1 MVADTSQG
9 QALRFHYDGAQVEVP
24 IEYTNPAE
32 YAVTTDGNLREMEG
46 GCVSL
51 TVTRNGKPY
60 ANRQMVSVTPPTNA
74 VVDTDMVTDTD
85 GVFKSNSVI
94 DILPRLKS
102 GDSQRRQSCDCIPER
117 VPASTRLPRGTRTWI
132 SSANIPT
139 WGILRVRTNH
149 LFPQI
154 SLSLHRLTRHAL
166 PPCHLLANKGRKVKN
181 SS

>member
-9 QALRFHYDGAQVEVP
+9 QALHFHYDGAQVEVP

-46 GCVSL
+46 GWVSL

-85 GVFKSNSVI
+85 GVFKSNSVNKKRPPI
-94 DILPRLKS
+94 ALSIGGGSFTEVAHCAS
-102 GDSQRRQSCDCIPER
+102 GK
-117 VPASTRLPRGTRTWI
+117 G
-132 SSANIPT
+132 
-139 WGILRVRTNH
+139 
-149 LFPQI
+149 
-154 SLSLHRLTRHAL
+154 
-166 PPCHLLANKGRKVKN
+166 KGRASRETARGKRGGWRRVVGGR
-181 SS
+181 SSQL